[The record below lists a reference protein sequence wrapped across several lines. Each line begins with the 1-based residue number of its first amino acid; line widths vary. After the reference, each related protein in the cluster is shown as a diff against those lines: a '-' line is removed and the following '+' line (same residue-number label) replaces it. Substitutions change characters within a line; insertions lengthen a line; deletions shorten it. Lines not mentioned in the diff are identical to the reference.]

1 MKRRKIVILDDE
13 ESILKTMEYQLSRKG
28 HTVTTFQH
36 PSKALEFIKKEEDL
50 DLVITDLILPEKD
63 GLQVLKEV
71 KQINPFIEV
80 IMITGQGTIESAVEA
95 MKQGAYDYI
104 TKPFGEG
111 EIPLIVEKVFQMKNL
126 VEENL
131 QLKQELW
138 EKFDFKNIV
147 GMSKKMQEVFQ
158 LIAKVSQTDSNVLI
172 LGESGTGKELVAR
185 AIHYH
190 SLRKDG
196 PFVAVECAAIPSNLL
211 ESELFG
217 YEKGAFTGAFKDK
230 EGKFELADGGTLF
243 LDEIGEM
250 PPEMQAK
257 LLRALQEKEITRLG
271 GKKTVPLNIRIIAA
285 TNRDLEQKVKSK
297 EFRED
302 LYYRLNV
309 VSIKLPALRERK
321 EDLPL
326 LIKHFLQKF
335 NRPQTQIEPEAY
347 KLLTDYSWPGN
358 VRELENTI
366 ESALVLKNDNIITK
380 EELPETLSRQEKMLG
395 KVIVNLPQDKI
406 SLEEIEKDLILAAL
420 EKHDWN
426 QTRAAAYLGITRPTL
441 LYRMEK
447 YGIKS
452 QS

>member
-1 MKRRKIVILDDE
+1 MKRRKILNLDDE

-36 PSKALEFIKKEEDL
+36 PSKALEFTKKEQDL
-50 DLVITDLILPEKD
+50 DLVITDLVLPEKD

-126 VEENL
+126 LEENL

-147 GMSKKMQEVFQ
+147 GMSKKMQDVFQ

-172 LGESGTGKELVAR
+172 LGESGAGKELVAR

-230 EGKFELADGGTLF
+230 EGKFEFAQEGTLF

-250 PPEMQAK
+250 PQEMQAK
-257 LLRALQEKEITRLG
+257 LLRALQEKEIIRLG
-271 GKKTVPLNIRIIAA
+271 GKKTIPLNIRIIAA
-285 TNRDLEQKVKSK
+285 TNKDLEERVKNK

-321 EDLPL
+321 EDIPL
-326 LIKHFLQKF
+326 LIKHFLEKF
-335 NRPQTQIEPEAY
+335 KQPQTKIEPEVY
-347 KLLTDYSWPGN
+347 RLLNDL
-358 VRELENTI
+358 LEIPISKCWILMMGKKYLLQNGDKFWLNI
-366 ESALVLKNDNIITK
+366 FFLPKVLLDDKFLHRLQYRPHHYYLRNLM
-380 EELPETLSRQEKMLG
+380 LPLK
-395 KVIVNLPQDKI
+395 
-406 SLEEIEKDLILAAL
+406 
-420 EKHDWN
+420 
-426 QTRAAAYLGITRPTL
+426 
-441 LYRMEK
+441 
-447 YGIKS
+447 
-452 QS
+452 